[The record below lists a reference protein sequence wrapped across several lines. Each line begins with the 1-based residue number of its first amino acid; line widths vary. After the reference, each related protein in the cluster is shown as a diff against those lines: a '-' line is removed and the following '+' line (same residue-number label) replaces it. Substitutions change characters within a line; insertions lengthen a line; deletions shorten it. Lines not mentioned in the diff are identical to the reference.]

1 MNAPQTA
8 RNGRLAVVL
17 GGTALAMVGAAYAS
31 VPLYDLFCK
40 VTGYGGTTRVAT
52 SAPAEV
58 TDFAVTVRFNA
69 DTQSALPWRFQP
81 VERSMSVRAGEHH
94 LAFYRAENLGD
105 APLVGTATFNVTPQS
120 AGAYFNKIDCFCFEE
135 QYLAA
140 GQSADMPVSFFV
152 DPAIADDPDTA
163 HIRTI
168 TLSYMFFDAGE
179 EAVARYAPTKAN
191 DAGGDPDFDPDPD
204 LRRLAARTTLENE
217 R

>member
-1 MNAPQTA
+1 MSASNRTLGLGLGATA
-8 RNGRLAVVL
+8 M
-17 GGTALAMVGAAYAS
+17 AMVGAAYAS

-40 VTGYGGTTRVAT
+40 VTGYGGTTKVAT
-52 SAPAEV
+52 EAPAEIA
-58 TDFAVTVRFNA
+58 DFTVTVRFNA

-81 VERSMSVRAGEHH
+81 VQQAVVVRAGETS

-120 AGAYFNKIDCFCFEE
+120 AGAYFSKIDCFCFAE
-135 QYLAA
+135 QYLAP
-140 GQSADMPVSFFV
+140 GQSADLPVSFFV

-179 EAVARYAPTKAN
+179 EAVARAAATQTA
-191 DAGGDPDFDPDPD
+191 DASVNP
-204 LRRLAARTTLENE
+204 ATQITLENE